1 MRRFF
6 PFFDNNS
13 NKKQNFQFYKQ
24 LSLVPKINPS
34 QPSLIKEGVAK
45 GPHDKGGMGGFSI
58 YKKNLNNLILFFE
71 GKKTTIIKNLEKE
84 MLQYA
89 KKKEFEKA
97 DEIKKKIF
105 ALGHI
110 NDIALIKSE
119 NLEIR
124 NYQLEPSYRIEAYDI
139 AHLSG
144 SNMVGAFVVIE
155 DGELNPKEYRT
166 FNIKGFTASNDAG
179 ALGEVISRR
188 LNHPEW
194 QIPNLI
200 IADGNQIQKN
210 AIEKELKNKGLKIPV
225 VAVVKNDKH
234 KAKAIIGDVD
244 LIKKYK
250 KQILLA
256 NAEVHRFV
264 LRKHKIK
271 RSKNF
276 LV

>member
-1 MRRFF
+1 M
-6 PFFDNNS
+6 
-13 NKKQNFQFYKQ
+13 
-24 LSLVPKINPS
+24 
-34 QPSLIKEGVAK
+34 
-45 GPHDKGGMGGFSI
+45 
-58 YKKNLNNLILFFE
+58 ILFFE
-71 GKKTTIIKNLEKE
+71 GKKTTILKNLEKQ
-84 MLQYA
+84 MLSYA

-119 NLEIR
+119 NLEPR

-144 SNMVGAFVVIE
+144 SNMVGAFVVVE

-188 LNHPEW
+188 FNHTEW
-194 QIPNLI
+194 QYPDLI
-200 IADGNQIQKN
+200 IADGNQVQKN
-210 AIEKELKNKGLKIPV
+210 VIEKELKNRGIKIPV
-225 VAVVKNDKH
+225 IAVVKDSHH
-234 KAKAIIGDVD
+234 KARALIGDET

-250 KQILLA
+250 KQVLLA

-264 LRKHKIK
+264 LAKHKIK
-271 RSKNF
+271 RNKNF
-276 LV
+276 LIFNT